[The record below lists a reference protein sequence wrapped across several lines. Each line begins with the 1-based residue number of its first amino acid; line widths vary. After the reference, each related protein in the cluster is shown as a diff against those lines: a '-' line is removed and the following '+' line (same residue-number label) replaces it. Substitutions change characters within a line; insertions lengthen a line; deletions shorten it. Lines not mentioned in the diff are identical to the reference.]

1 MRNMVKNN
9 DAKSKKDPKDPKKKS
24 GGWKGLL
31 MIVLIIALLF
41 AGVFYDVY
49 RLGNDNVLFLFVDE
63 EKGNP
68 GTVEISSVIIFSN
81 LRPKGSS
88 VDIDPL
94 STTPALNSLGIN
106 INNSLMKTSD
116 LKQGV
121 EHAKQISKGESK
133 IDITRVVVIDSET
146 LKELVDVVGYVP
158 VDFKQQINILGQERD
173 ITAKGNVTGIM
184 AKQIIQ
190 GKTFPIVDSNTI
202 KDVPETSLWRVKSKI
217 IGEISLNVLDL
228 AKYDKQTRRDISYK
242 ILRLYREDK
251 IKVYNKNMTLV
262 LIDVLPEGFGR
273 IIMDFAVDIIS

>member
-1 MRNMVKNN
+1 MAKNN
-9 DAKSKKDPKDPKKKS
+9 GTISQKEAKDSKKKS
-24 GGWKGLL
+24 DGWKGPIV
-31 MIVLIIALLF
+31 IVLIIALLF

-63 EKGNP
+63 DKGTP
-68 GTVEISSVIIFSN
+68 GTVEVSSVIIFSN

-94 STTPALNSLGIN
+94 STTSALNSLGIN
-106 INNSLMKTSD
+106 INNSLMKASD

-121 EHAKQISKGESK
+121 ENAKQISKGEAQ

-158 VDFKQQINILGQERD
+158 VDFNQQITILGQERD

-184 AKQIIQ
+184 AKQIVQ
-190 GKTFPIVDSNTI
+190 GKTFPIVDPTTI
-202 KDVPETSLWRVKSKI
+202 KDVPETSLWRIKSKI
-217 IGEISLNVLDL
+217 IGDISLNMLDL
-228 AKYDKQTRRDISYK
+228 AEYDKETRRDLSYK

-251 IKVYNKNMTLV
+251 IKVYNKNMTLI

-273 IIMDFAVDIIS
+273 IIMDFAVNIIS

>member
-1 MRNMVKNN
+1 MAKNN
-9 DAKSKKDPKDPKKKS
+9 GVKSKTKAKDSKKKS
-24 GGWKGLL
+24 GGWKGPII
-31 MIVLIIALLF
+31 IVLILALLF

-49 RLGNDNVLFLFVDE
+49 RLGNDNVLFLFLDE

-68 GTVEISSVIIFSN
+68 GTVEVSSVIIFSN

-94 STTPALNSLGIN
+94 STNSALNSLGVN
-106 INNSLMKTSD
+106 INNSLMKTSEI
-116 LKQGV
+116 KQGI
-121 EHAKQISKGESK
+121 EHAKQISKGESE
-133 IDITRVVVIDSET
+133 IEITRVVVIDSET

-184 AKQIIQ
+184 AKQIVQ

-217 IGEISLNVLDL
+217 IGEISLNMLDL

-262 LIDVLPEGFGR
+262 LIDMLPEGFGR
-273 IIMDFAVDIIS
+273 VIMDFAVDIIS

>member
-1 MRNMVKNN
+1 MEKNN
-9 DAKSKKDPKDPKKKS
+9 DTKSKKEAKDSKKKS
-24 GGWKGLL
+24 GGWKGPII
-31 MIVLIIALLF
+31 IVLIIALLF

-68 GTVEISSVIIFSN
+68 GTVEVSSVIIFSN
-81 LRPKGSS
+81 LRPNGSS

-94 STTPALNSLGIN
+94 STNPALNSLGIN
-106 INNSLMKTSD
+106 INNSLMKTSA
-116 LKQGV
+116 LEQGV
-121 EHAKQISKGESK
+121 EHAKQISRGESK

-158 VDFKQQINILGQERD
+158 IDFTQQITILGQERD

-184 AKQIIQ
+184 AKQIVQ
-190 GKTFPIVDSNTI
+190 GKTFPIVDPTAI

-217 IGEISLNVLDL
+217 IGDISLNMLDL
-228 AKYDKQTRRDISYK
+228 AKYDEKTRRDISYK
-242 ILRLYREDK
+242 ILRLYRDDK
-251 IKVYNKNMTLV
+251 IKVYNKNMTLI
-262 LIDVLPEGFGR
+262 LIDALPEGFGR

>member
-1 MRNMVKNN
+1 MAKNN
-9 DAKSKKDPKDPKKKS
+9 GTISQKEAKDSKKKS
-24 GGWKGLL
+24 GGWKGPIV
-31 MIVLIIALLF
+31 IVLILALLF

-63 EKGNP
+63 DKGTP
-68 GTVEISSVIIFSN
+68 GTVEVSSVIIFSN

-94 STTPALNSLGIN
+94 STTSALNSLGIN
-106 INNSLMKTSD
+106 INNSLMKASD

-121 EHAKQISKGESK
+121 ENAKQISKGEAQ

-158 VDFKQQINILGQERD
+158 VDFNQQITILGQERD

-184 AKQIIQ
+184 AKQIVQ
-190 GKTFPIVDSNTI
+190 GKTFPIVDPTTI
-202 KDVPETSLWRVKSKI
+202 KDVPETSLWRIKSKI
-217 IGEISLNVLDL
+217 IGDISLNMLDL
-228 AKYDKQTRRDISYK
+228 AEYDKETRRDLSYK

-251 IKVYNKNMTLV
+251 IKVYNKNMTLI

-273 IIMDFAVDIIS
+273 IIMDFAVNIIS

>member
-1 MRNMVKNN
+1 MAKNN
-9 DAKSKKDPKDPKKKS
+9 GTNSKKEAKDTKKKS
-24 GGWKGLL
+24 GVWKGPII
-31 MIVLIIALLF
+31 IVLIIALLF
-41 AGVFYDVY
+41 VGVFYDVY

-63 EKGNP
+63 EKGTP
-68 GTVEISSVIIFSN
+68 GTIEVASVIIFSN

-94 STTPALNSLGIN
+94 STTAALNSLGIN

-116 LKQGV
+116 SKQGV
-121 EHAKQISKGESK
+121 ENAKQISKGEAQ

-146 LKELVDVVGYVP
+146 LKDLVDVVGYVP
-158 VDFKQQINILGQERD
+158 VDFNQQITILGQERD

-190 GKTFPIVDSNTI
+190 GKTFPIVDPTAI
-202 KDVPETSLWRVKSKI
+202 KDVPETSLWRIKSKI
-217 IGEISLNVLDL
+217 IGDISLSMLDL
-228 AKYDKQTRRDISYK
+228 AEYDKETRRDLSYK

-251 IKVYNKNMTLV
+251 IKVYNKNMTLI

>member
-1 MRNMVKNN
+1 MAKNN
-9 DAKSKKDPKDPKKKS
+9 GVKSKTEAKDSKKKS
-24 GGWKGLL
+24 GGWKGPII
-31 MIVLIIALLF
+31 IVLILALLF

-68 GTVEISSVIIFSN
+68 GTVEVSSVIIFSN

-94 STTPALNSLGIN
+94 STNSALNSLGVN
-106 INNSLMKTSD
+106 INNSLMKTSEI
-116 LKQGV
+116 KQGV
-121 EHAKQISKGESK
+121 EHAKQISKGESE

-158 VDFKQQINILGQERD
+158 VDFKQQINILDQERD

-184 AKQIIQ
+184 AKQIVQ

-202 KDVPETSLWRVKSKI
+202 KEVPETSLWRVKSKI
-217 IGEISLNVLDL
+217 IGEISLNMLDL
-228 AKYDKQTRRDISYK
+228 AKYDKQTRRNISYK

>member
-1 MRNMVKNN
+1 MAKNN
-9 DAKSKKDPKDPKKKS
+9 GVKSKTEAKDSKKKS
-24 GGWKGLL
+24 GGWKGPII
-31 MIVLIIALLF
+31 IVLVIALLF

-68 GTVEISSVIIFSN
+68 GTVEVSSVIIFSN

-94 STTPALNSLGIN
+94 STNSALNSLGVN
-106 INNSLMKTSD
+106 INNSLMKTSEI
-116 LKQGV
+116 KQGV
-121 EHAKQISKGESK
+121 EHAKQISKGESE

-158 VDFKQQINILGQERD
+158 VDFKQQINILDQERD

-184 AKQIIQ
+184 AKQIVQ

-202 KDVPETSLWRVKSKI
+202 KEVPETSLWRVKSKI
-217 IGEISLNVLDL
+217 IGEISLNMLDL
-228 AKYDKQTRRDISYK
+228 AKYDKQTRRNISYK

>member
-1 MRNMVKNN
+1 
-9 DAKSKKDPKDPKKKS
+9 
-24 GGWKGLL
+24 
-31 MIVLIIALLF
+31 
-41 AGVFYDVY
+41 
-49 RLGNDNVLFLFVDE
+49 
-63 EKGNP
+63 
-68 GTVEISSVIIFSN
+68 
-81 LRPKGSS
+81 
-88 VDIDPL
+88 
-94 STTPALNSLGIN
+94 
-106 INNSLMKTSD
+106 
-116 LKQGV
+116 
-121 EHAKQISKGESK
+121 
-133 IDITRVVVIDSET
+133 
-146 LKELVDVVGYVP
+146 VP

-217 IGEISLNVLDL
+217 IGEISLNMLDL

>member
-1 MRNMVKNN
+1 MVKNN

-217 IGEISLNVLDL
+217 IGEISLNMLDL

>member
-1 MRNMVKNN
+1 MVKNN

-202 KDVPETSLWRVKSKI
+202 KDVPETSLWRVKSKT
-217 IGEISLNVLDL
+217 IGEISLNMLDL

>member
-1 MRNMVKNN
+1 MAKNN
-9 DAKSKKDPKDPKKKS
+9 GVKSKTEAKDSKKKS
-24 GGWKGLL
+24 GGWKGPII
-31 MIVLIIALLF
+31 IVLILALLF

-49 RLGNDNVLFLFVDE
+49 RLGNDNVLFLFLDE

-68 GTVEISSVIIFSN
+68 GTVEVSSVIIFSN

-94 STTPALNSLGIN
+94 STNSALNSLGVN
-106 INNSLMKTSD
+106 INNSLMKASD
-116 LKQGV
+116 IKQGV
-121 EHAKQISKGESK
+121 EYAKQISKGESE

-184 AKQIIQ
+184 TKQIVQ
-190 GKTFPIVDSNTI
+190 GKTFPIVYSITI
-202 KDVPETSLWRVKSKI
+202 KDVPETILWRVKINI
-217 IGEISLNVLDL
+217 IGEISLNMLDL

-273 IIMDFAVDIIS
+273 VIMDFAVDIIS

>member
-68 GTVEISSVIIFSN
+68 GTFEISSVIIFSN

-217 IGEISLNVLDL
+217 IGEISLNMLDL